1 MDKIGTISNLIHQM
15 QSAEE
20 VFKFFL
26 EILTKSELDT
36 LSKRW
41 QILDML
47 SMGHTQREI
56 ADRLNVSLCKVTRGS
71 KILKDQDSVIGKIL
85 KSKKS

>member
-1 MDKIGTISNLIHQM
+1 MDKIETISNLIHQM